1 MYNRQ
6 SETAVFQGIVRND
19 NRVGTRN
26 YIGVIATENE
36 TASVARQIADY
47 FTSDRLA
54 GYRNIDGVIPF
65 VTTLGGALDMTG
77 QILDLLRRTMA
88 GYIRNPNMGGMLV
101 ISLHDKGNS
110 AKGFF
115 EAEHLSEG
123 PFLKKLIVREEGGS
137 RKSVEKGI
145 NIVYDMLQGANAIKR
160 TEVPLDKLIVGLKC
174 GATNI
179 LSGESANPALGVA
192 SDLLVRSGATVIL
205 SETME
210 LLTVRDELLRRSV
223 SDEVRR
229 KFLERMDWWI
239 QAVQMKEKLVYGSEP
254 PKQERSLDDYI
265 AEQKYKGVGIKKA
278 GTSPLMEAYQYA
290 ERIQQ
295 KGLVFMDTPG
305 YDAVAVTGQIAGG
318 ATLIAYT
325 TGNGSCFGAYPSP
338 VLKMAASDEVFEQ
351 MMVDLDMNCGGILNG
366 EITVEDMGRLIFEKL
381 IKVASGEKTKAELN
395 GIGRNEYSPWQ
406 IGSIG

>member
-65 VTTLGGALDMTG
+65 VTTLGGALEMTG

-88 GYIRNPNMGGMLV
+88 GYIRNPNLGGMLV

-229 KFLERMDWWI
+229 KFLERMD
-239 QAVQMKEKLVYGSEP
+239 L
-254 PKQERSLDDYI
+254 SLI
-265 AEQKYKGVGIKKA
+265 HI
-278 GTSPLMEAYQYA
+278 
-290 ERIQQ
+290 
-295 KGLVFMDTPG
+295 
-305 YDAVAVTGQIAGG
+305 
-318 ATLIAYT
+318 
-325 TGNGSCFGAYPSP
+325 
-338 VLKMAASDEVFEQ
+338 
-351 MMVDLDMNCGGILNG
+351 
-366 EITVEDMGRLIFEKL
+366 
-381 IKVASGEKTKAELN
+381 
-395 GIGRNEYSPWQ
+395 
-406 IGSIG
+406 